1 MRTVAQ
7 ILDEKGRSV
16 ISVGPEDSIY
26 HALEVMAERDIGA
39 LLVMEGDSLVGVFSE
54 RDYARKVILIGKS
67 SRDMAVREAMT
78 ASVVTVEPD
87 KTIRDCMNLMSDR
100 HIRHLPVVVD
110 GSVEGVISIGD
121 VVHAVITDQEF
132 MIDQLQRYIQS

>member
-110 GSVEGVISIGD
+110 GCVEGVISIGD

>member
-39 LLVMEGDSLVGVFSE
+39 LLVMEGDSLVGIFSE

-67 SRDMAVREAMT
+67 SHDMAVREAMT

>member
-1 MRTVAQ
+1 VRTVAQ

-39 LLVMEGDSLVGVFSE
+39 LLVMEGDSLVGIFSE

-67 SRDMAVREAMT
+67 SHDMAVREAMT